1 MIEGEDVLMRPV
13 LRGMLR
19 FESLLDGTVDLAQ
32 VLICNEAMD
41 IEVEND
47 RRAHAYEKR
56 QRESEG
62 RRHGR

>member
-32 VLICNEAMD
+32 VLLCNEAMD
-41 IEVEND
+41 IEAENE
-47 RRAHAYEKR
+47 RRFVAYEKR
-56 QRESEG
+56 RRANEG
-62 RRHGR
+62 KSHG